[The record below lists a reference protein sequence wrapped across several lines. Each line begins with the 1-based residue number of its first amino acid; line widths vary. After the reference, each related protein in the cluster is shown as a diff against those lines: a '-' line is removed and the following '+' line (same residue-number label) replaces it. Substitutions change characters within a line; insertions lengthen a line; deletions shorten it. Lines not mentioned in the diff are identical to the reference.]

1 MVRVIIH
8 DHVTLNMGT
17 CMSDQLKVANFLQ
30 RNDGESI
37 AYHHT
42 PGKGPGVMFLTGF
55 KSDMQGGKALALEAH
70 CVSMGYA
77 FTRFDY
83 FGHGESSGAFDDG
96 TIGRW
101 ADDTGIILEEICE
114 GPQVLVGS
122 SMGGWIMLL
131 TALRQPEKVCGL
143 VGIAAAPDFTHDLI
157 PERLT
162 PEQRDDLESQGYCDI
177 PNCYDD
183 QEPYRIWNRFLD
195 EGNQHLLLT
204 DDIKFD
210 MPVRLIQG
218 MLDEDVPWKTAH
230 SIMDRLTSDDVEV
243 QFVKSGDHRLSEPH
257 DIDRLL
263 RTVEALLEQ
272 L

>member
-1 MVRVIIH
+1 
-8 DHVTLNMGT
+8 
-17 CMSDQLKVANFLQ
+17 MSDQLKVANFLQ

-101 ADDTGIILEEICE
+101 ANDTGIILDKICE

-122 SMGGWIMLL
+122 SMGWVDYVVDRASAARKSLWAGGKSQQRL
-131 TALRQPEKVCGL
+131 TLRMTLYLSG
-143 VGIAAAPDFTHDLI
+143 
-157 PERLT
+157 LT
-162 PEQRDDLESQGYCDI
+162 PEQSDDLESQGYCDI

-183 QEPYRIWNRFLD
+183 QEPYRIWKRFLD

-204 DDIKFD
+204 DDIKLD
-210 MPVRLIQG
+210 VPVRLIQG

-243 QFVKSGDHRLSEPH
+243 QFVKSGDHRLSEPQ